1 MRCAA
6 RKYLL
11 LERRD
16 QLAQAISRTI
26 ALAKWSLDHGAGL
39 DVPDSALVFDR
50 AAIDLEMA
58 MKIASGAAP
67 FPQRRAMRLRH
78 S

>member
-1 MRCAA
+1 
-6 RKYLL
+6 
-11 LERRD
+11 
-16 QLAQAISRTI
+16 
-26 ALAKWSLDHGAGL
+26 
-39 DVPDSALVFDR
+39 VPDSALVFDR